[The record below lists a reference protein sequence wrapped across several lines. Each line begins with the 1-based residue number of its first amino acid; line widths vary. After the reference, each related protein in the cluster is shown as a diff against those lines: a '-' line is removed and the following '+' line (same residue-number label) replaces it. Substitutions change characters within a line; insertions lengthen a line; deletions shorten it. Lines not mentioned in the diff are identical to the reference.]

1 MKSSNRP
8 KPLALLCAIAL
19 ASTLTACAKT
29 TGTAGINPGVA
40 FACKTFAPISWS
52 KRDTDETIIVVKQHN
67 AAYAVV
73 CPGKK

>member
-1 MKSSNRP
+1 
-8 KPLALLCAIAL
+8 
-19 ASTLTACAKT
+19 
-29 TGTAGINPGVA
+29 VA